1 MNLIPALTS
10 GASKIKQNTMYH
22 LIRLPVSCFI
32 LLVLL
37 TVRCKK
43 EEKEEGALPVMIT
56 YEVQQV
62 RRTSAVC
69 GGYVVAVGSGP
80 VTDFGVCWDTV
91 APPVADKNF
100 TTGGEIPSQY
110 YATLHGLKPNTT
122 YYVSAYARNKAGVG
136 YGDEMTFKT
145 APAAATITFN
155 NDLAYDAVSDVDG
168 NVYKTI
174 GIGSQTWMA
183 ENLKTTRF
191 NDDTEIPL
199 VTGDSAWS
207 SLQTPGYCWYE
218 DNEEVFKNIYGAY
231 YNWFTVN
238 TGKLC
243 PSGWHVPSD
252 GEWKV
257 LEMELGMTQE
267 EADKLEWRGIE
278 ALKLKET
285 GTMNWHPVSNISG
298 TNETGFT
305 ALPGGER
312 LFYYTYYTYMNEGS
326 RASWWTSTE
335 TQLWSGAYYRSLE
348 RYSYWIYRFPSGFS
362 QGLNV
367 RCIKD

>member
-1 MNLIPALTS
+1 
-10 GASKIKQNTMYH
+10 MYH
-22 LIRLPVSCFI
+22 PIRLPFSCYI

-80 VTDFGVCWDTV
+80 VTDFGICWDTV

-100 TTGGEIPSQY
+100 TTGGEIPFQY
-110 YATLHGLKPNTT
+110 HATLHGLKPNTT

-174 GIGSQTWMA
+174 AIGSQTWMA
-183 ENLKTTRF
+183 ENLRTTRY
-191 NDDTEIPL
+191 NDQTEIPL

-218 DNEEVFKNIYGAY
+218 NNEEVFRNIYGAY

-267 EADKLEWRGIE
+267 AADLLDWRGIE
-278 ALKLKET
+278 AVKLKET
-285 GTMNWHPVSNISG
+285 GTMNWYPVSHVSG
-298 TNETGFT
+298 TNTTGFT

-312 LFYYTYYTYMNEGS
+312 NLYYTTDTYRNEGFV
-326 RASWWTSTE
+326 ASWWTSTAI
-335 TQLWSGAYYRSLE
+335 TGWNGAYYRSIE
-348 RYSYWIYRFPSGFS
+348 RSSYGILRFTYSFT

>member
-1 MNLIPALTS
+1 MLA
-10 GASKIKQNTMYH
+10 
-22 LIRLPVSCFI
+22 
-32 LLVLL
+32 
-37 TVRCKK
+37 VRCKK
-43 EEKEEGALPVMIT
+43 EEKEEGELPVLIT

-69 GGYVVAVGSGP
+69 GGYVVALGSGP

-91 APPVADKNF
+91 SPPAADKNF
-100 TTGGEIPSQY
+100 TTGGEIPFQY
-110 YATLHGLKPNTT
+110 YATLLGLKPNTT

-136 YGDEMTFKT
+136 YGDEMSFKT

-155 NDLAYDAVSDVDG
+155 SDLVYDAVADVDG

-174 GIGSQTWMA
+174 AIGNQTWMA
-183 ENLKTTRF
+183 ENLKTTRY
-191 NDDTEIPL
+191 NDHTDIPL
-199 VTGDSAWS
+199 VTGDTAWS
-207 SLQTPGYCWYE
+207 LLQTPGYCWYD
-218 DNEEVFKNIYGAY
+218 DNEEIFKNIYGAY

-252 GEWKV
+252 GEWKI
-257 LEMELGMTQE
+257 LEMALGMTQE
-267 EADKLEWRGIE
+267 EANASDWRGTTE
-278 ALKLKET
+278 AVKIKEA
-285 GTMNWHPVSNISG
+285 GTMNWYPSGNISG
-298 TNETGFT
+298 TNVSGFT

-312 LFYYTYYTYMNEGS
+312 LFYYTYYPYMNEGS
-326 RASWWTSTE
+326 LASWWTSTE
-335 TQLWSGAYYRSLE
+335 IQYWSGAYKRSIE
-348 RYSYWIYRFPSGFS
+348 RGYWKIYRFPTGQE

>member
-1 MNLIPALTS
+1 MHHP
-10 GASKIKQNTMYH
+10 
-22 LIRLPVSCFI
+22 IRLPVSCFI
-32 LLVLL
+32 LLVML
-37 TVRCKK
+37 TAGCKK
-43 EEKEEGALPVMIT
+43 EEKEEGALPILIT

-91 APPVADKNF
+91 SPPAADRNF
-100 TTGGEIPSQY
+100 TTGGEIPFQY

-145 APAAATITFN
+145 EPAAATITFN
-155 NDLAYDAVSDVDG
+155 SDLVYDAVADVDG

-183 ENLKTTRF
+183 ENLRTTRY
-191 NDDTEIPL
+191 NDQTEIPL
-199 VTGDSAWS
+199 VTGDTAWS

-218 DNEEVFKNIYGAY
+218 DNEAVFKNIYGAY

-267 EADKLEWRGIE
+267 EADELEWRGIE
-278 ALKLKET
+278 AVKLKET
-285 GTMNWHPVSNISG
+285 GTMNWYQDVMSAEPMKADLRPFREASAFFIILRYLY
-298 TNETGFT
+298 ERGFPCFLVDINRNP
-305 ALPGGER
+305 A
-312 LFYYTYYTYMNEGS
+312 
-326 RASWWTSTE
+326 
-335 TQLWSGAYYRSLE
+335 LE
-348 RYSYWIYRFPSGFS
+348 RGILQVTRALFLLDLPLPLRLHA
-362 QGLNV
+362 GLK
-367 RCIKD
+367 RQMH

>member
-1 MNLIPALTS
+1 MQHS
-10 GASKIKQNTMYH
+10 
-22 LIRLPVSCFI
+22 IRLPVSCFI
-32 LLVLL
+32 LLAMLA
-37 TVRCKK
+37 VRCRK
-43 EEKEEGALPVMIT
+43 EEKDEGELPVLVT
-56 YEVQQV
+56 YEALQV
-62 RRTSAVC
+62 RRVTAVC
-69 GGYVVAVGSGP
+69 GGYVVALGSGP

-91 APPVADKNF
+91 SPPAADKNF
-100 TTGGEIPSQY
+100 TTGGEIPFQY

-136 YGDEMTFKT
+136 YGDEITFKT
-145 APAAATITFN
+145 TPAEANITFN
-155 NDLAYDAVSDVDG
+155 NDLVYDAVADVDG

-174 GIGSQTWMA
+174 DIGSQTWMA
-183 ENLKTTRF
+183 ENLRTTRY
-191 NDDTEIPL
+191 NDLTEIPL

-218 DNEEVFKNIYGAY
+218 NNEEVFKNIYGAY
-231 YNWFTVN
+231 YNWYTVQ
-238 TGKLC
+238 TGRLC
-243 PSGWHVPSD
+243 PSGWHVPTD

-257 LEMELGMTQE
+257 LEMALGMTQAQ
-267 EADKLEWRGIE
+267 ADATGWRGTSE
-278 ALKLKET
+278 AVKIKEA
-285 GTMNWHPVSNISG
+285 GTMNWYPVGNING

-326 RASWWTSTE
+326 LASWWTSTAIWE
-335 TQLWSGAYYRSLE
+335 WSGAYYRSIE
-348 RYSYWIYRFPSGFS
+348 RGYWKINRFPSFQY